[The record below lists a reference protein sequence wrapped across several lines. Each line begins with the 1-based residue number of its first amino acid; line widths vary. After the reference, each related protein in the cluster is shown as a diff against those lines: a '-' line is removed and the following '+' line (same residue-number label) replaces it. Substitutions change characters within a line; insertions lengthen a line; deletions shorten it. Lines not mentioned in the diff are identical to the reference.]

1 MILFLGMA
9 VATILLFGLFLVW
22 ALYTA
27 YKEDYEELVV
37 RDMHEDEDD

>member
-9 VATILLFGLFLVW
+9 VATILLFGLFLIW

-37 RDMHEDEDD
+37 RDMHENEDD